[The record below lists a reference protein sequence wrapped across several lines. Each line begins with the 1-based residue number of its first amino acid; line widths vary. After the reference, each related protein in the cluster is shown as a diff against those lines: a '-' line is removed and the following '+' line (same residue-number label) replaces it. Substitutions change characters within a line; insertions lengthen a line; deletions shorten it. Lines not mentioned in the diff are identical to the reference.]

1 MKSLLVNFCCYFWRK
16 IAAENI
22 ENEQICNGL
31 AGNAREIFLFFLKI
45 LANITCETIHPKT
58 GISNI
63 DKSANYLGFFAKR
76 LADNAKTIKLEVFYI
91 LLTQNFGVKIY
102 APFP

>member
-31 AGNAREIFLFFLKI
+31 AGGAREIFLFFLKI
-45 LANITCETIHPKT
+45 LANITCEAIHRKT

-63 DKSANYLGFFAKR
+63 DTLQ
-76 LADNAKTIKLEVFYI
+76 TIKDFLGPRV
-91 LLTQNFGVKIY
+91 GVMI
-102 APFP
+102 